1 MDVIKFNKDDVL
13 ILKSN
18 DVMSWEVINNL
29 NNVFESNKIKMILLP
44 NHIDILGI
52 KCVNKL

>member
-1 MDVIKFNKDDVL
+1 MDVLKLNKDDVL

-29 NNVFESNKIKMILLP
+29 NKVFESSEIKMILLP
-44 NHIDILGI
+44 NHIDVIGI
-52 KCVNKL
+52 KYANKL

>member
-1 MDVIKFNKDDVL
+1 MDVIKLNKDDVL

-29 NNVFESNKIKMILLP
+29 NKVFESNKIKMILLP
-44 NHIDILGI
+44 NHIDVIGI
-52 KCVNKL
+52 KYANKL

>member
-1 MDVIKFNKDDVL
+1 MNVIKLNKDDVL

-29 NNVFESNKIKMILLP
+29 NKVFESNKIKMILLP
-44 NHIDILGI
+44 NHIDVIGI
-52 KCVNKL
+52 KYANKL